1 MSAHP
6 HTERTRALIATRAAA
21 AWAERHDEILR
32 KRRETIARLSV
43 RPVDAVKQA
52 PQLSQRTNR

>member
-6 HTERTRALIATRAAA
+6 QTTQTRELGSARAIAV
-21 AWAERHDEILR
+21 WAHRSDEILR

-43 RPVDAVKQA
+43 RPVDTVKPA
-52 PQLSQRTNR
+52 AR

>member
-6 HTERTRALIATRAAA
+6 DNTQTRKLISARAMG
-21 AWAERHDEILR
+21 AWAHRRDEILR

-43 RPVDAVKQA
+43 RPVNAVKPAARQ
-52 PQLSQRTNR
+52 